1 MKHWSHIV
9 IFLLALLAIFGF
21 GGDCIDDFSCNKEQK
36 QVYDVLRC
44 EGDPPGHFQAYSVE
58 TSSASIAER
67 AGGLTTQYNPLNG
80 KACSVSTDGKGRPFT
95 VGEAVVYA
103 SSSAIVNRPDPS
115 TVTKPTPGKQTSA
128 AATPIPSLVD
138 WFPFLAPLISNPS
151 FPAVDSSR
159 YKSSC
164 TSAVRSYLVNHL
176 QGTVTAFG
184 VCPLT
189 ILKEITVAPL
199 PLQIRITPDGAT
211 ALVTSY
217 DEALTFIDTATN
229 TVKAIMPLVNYN
241 PQGIAISPD
250 GTRAYVTHYYD
261 IRPVLLVIDIP
272 NRKLLSTI
280 ALPQPYPR
288 VVVITPDG
296 SQAWVNYLYGGV
308 ITVVD
313 VLTGT
318 VARNINISQPV
329 EKGMAFNPTGTKAYA
344 AVYPNQVYVI
354 DTATLAVKTKLTV
367 GQAPNDIVATPDGT
381 RLFVNSEVD
390 PGLWWIDPTIDRVVG
405 SRKLPGA
412 TGGSMGLLIY
422 Q

>member
-1 MKHWSHIV
+1 MKHWSHVV

-21 GGDCIDDFSCNKEQK
+21 GGDCLDNNSCNHERK
-36 QVYDVLRC
+36 QTYQVLRC
-44 EGDPPGHFQAYSVE
+44 EGDPPGKFQAYSVDA
-58 TSSASIAER
+58 SSSSNAQYG
-67 AGGLTTQYNPLNG
+67 AGITILNPLNG
-80 KACSVSTDGKGRPFT
+80 KKCSVSTDGKGRPFT
-95 VGEAVVYA
+95 VGDSVVFSGPGQA
-103 SSSAIVNRPDPS
+103 TTDQRS
-115 TVTKPTPGKQTSA
+115 PGKQATASA
-128 AATPIPSLVD
+128 TANPSLVD

-151 FPAVDSSR
+151 FPEADSSR

-164 TSAVRSYLVNHL
+164 TPAVRSYLVNHL

-217 DEALTFIDTATN
+217 EEALTFIDTATN
-229 TVKAIMPLVNYN
+229 TVKATMPLINYN

-261 IRPVLLVIDIP
+261 IQPVLLVIDIP

-288 VVVITPDG
+288 VVVMTPDG

-354 DTATLAVKTKLTV
+354 ETATLAVKIRLTV
-367 GQAPNDIVATPDGT
+367 GQAPNDVVATPDGT
-381 RLFVNSEVD
+381 RIFVNSEVD
-390 PGLWWIDPTIDRVVG
+390 PGLWWIDPTVDRVVG
-405 SRKLPGA
+405 SWKPPGA